1 MIMKTK
7 MRGKNFITLMDYS
20 KEELETIIETGIDL
34 KKMLARGQKHE
45 FLEGKSLGM
54 LFAMPSTRTRI
65 SFETAMTQLGGHAQ
79 YYDAKTM
86 QLSNNEAWEDT
97 GRILSRY
104 LDAVMIR
111 MYDLERY
118 GMAREIVDVLANN
131 STIPVINGL
140 DDKEHPCQVLGDVM
154 TIIEKFGREWKK
166 KKIVMSWAYSHRI
179 KSPGV
184 PQGFLVACS
193 LLGADLTLAYPKN
206 YGLDDVYM
214 NFAKKAYV
222 TSGGNLSITNDPY
235 EASKNADVIYAK
247 SWGSYTMPKPE
258 DTKYRE
264 QFKKDWC
271 ISKDHY
277 DLANKVSYYMHPL
290 PVARGQEVTDEIID
304 GPHSIVYDQGENRL
318 HIQKAI
324 LSLLI

>member
-1 MIMKTK
+1 MKTK

-20 KEELETIIETGIDL
+20 KEELETIIETGFDL

-45 FLEGKSLGM
+45 FLYGKSLGM
-54 LFAMPSTRTRI
+54 IFAMPSTRTRI

-79 YYDAKTM
+79 YYNAKTM
-86 QLSNNEAWEDT
+86 QLSNNESWKDT
-97 GRILSRY
+97 ARILSRY
-104 LDAVMIR
+104 LDAVLIR

-118 GMAREIVDVLANN
+118 GMAREIVNVLANN

-154 TIIEKFGREWKK
+154 TIIEKFGPEWKK

-184 PQGFLVACS
+184 PQGFLTACS
-193 LLGADLTLAYPKN
+193 LLGTDLTLAYPKN
-206 YGLDDVYM
+206 YELDDDYM

-222 TSGGNLSITNDPY
+222 NSGGKLSITNDPY
-235 EASKNADVIYAK
+235 EASKDADVIYAK
-247 SWGSYTMPKPE
+247 SWGSCTIPKEE
-258 DTKYRE
+258 DAKYRE

-277 DLANKVSYYMHPL
+277 DLANEVSYYMHPL
-290 PVARGQEVTDEIID
+290 PAARGEEVTDEVID
-304 GPHSIVYDQGENRL
+304 GTHSIVYDQGENRL

-324 LSLLI
+324 LSLLM

>member
-1 MIMKTK
+1 MKTK

-20 KEELETIIETGIDL
+20 KEEIETIIETGFDL
-34 KKMLARGQKHE
+34 KKMLARRQKHE
-45 FLEGKSLGM
+45 FLDGKSLGM

-118 GMAREIVDVLANN
+118 GMAREIVDILANN
-131 STIPVINGL
+131 CTIPVINGL
-140 DDKEHPCQVLGDVM
+140 DDKEHPCQALGDIM
-154 TIIEKFGREWKK
+154 TIIEKFGQSWKK
-166 KKIVMSWAYSHRI
+166 KKIVMSWAYSHRV

-184 PQGFLVACS
+184 PQGFLTACS

-206 YGLDDVYM
+206 YELDDDYM
-214 NFAKKAYV
+214 NFAKKAYIA
-222 TSGGNLSITNDPY
+222 SGGNLSVTNDPY
-235 EASKNADVIYAK
+235 EASKDADVIYAK

-258 DTKYRE
+258 DVKYRE

-271 ISKDHY
+271 ISKDHF
-277 DLANKVSYYMHPL
+277 DLANEVSFYMHPL
-290 PVARGQEVTDEIID
+290 PAARGQEVTDEIID

-324 LSLLI
+324 LSLLM